1 MDYEAF
7 FASSLQ
13 RLRNEGHYRV
23 FAQVQRIVGQFPYAM
38 FHDDGNT
45 KKIVVW
51 CSNDYLGMGQNP
63 LVLQAMQEALVGQG
77 AGAGGTRN
85 ISGTSQLHR
94 QLEIELADLHD
105 KESSLI
111 FTSGYVANDTSL
123 ATLAKNLPE
132 CIVFSDSLNHASMIE
147 GIRHSGAKK
156 HIFTHNDPEHLA
168 KLLSQYPKS
177 QAKLVAFESVY
188 SMEGDIAPIGEIC
201 DVAEQF
207 GAITYLDEVHGVGL
221 YGHKGGGIAQQQ
233 GVSDRVTIIQG
244 TFGKAIGLI
253 GGYIAASHA
262 VVDFV
267 RSFAPGFI
275 FTTALPPAI
284 VAGVLKS
291 IQCLKAGQDVRDEHQ
306 RKVIMLKEK
315 LRSAHIP
322 FYPSA
327 SHIVPVII
335 GDAVACRLASQL
347 LLDKYDIYVQPINFP
362 TVPKGTE
369 RLRLAP
375 TPFHT
380 EEMIDNLVEGLT
392 DVFHQL
398 SLQQAA

>member
-1 MDYEAF
+1 MNYEAF
-7 FASSLQ
+7 FASALE
-13 RLRNEGHYRV
+13 RLKTEGHYRV
-23 FAQVQRIVGQFPYAM
+23 FAQIQRIVGEFPYAM
-38 FHDDGNT
+38 CHGVGEA
-45 KKIVVW
+45 KKVVVW
-51 CSNDYLGMGQNP
+51 CSNDYLGLGQNED
-63 LVLQAMQEALVGQG
+63 VLQSMQSALACQG

-94 QLEIELADLHD
+94 ELEIELADLHD

-123 ATLAKNLPE
+123 ATLAKNIPD
-132 CIVFSDSLNHASMIE
+132 CVVFSDAQNHASMIE

-156 HIFTHNDPEHLA
+156 HIFEHNSAKHLA
-168 KLLSQYPKS
+168 KLLSQYPKE

-188 SMEGDIAPIGEIC
+188 SMEGDIAPIGELC
-201 DVAEQF
+201 AVAEEY
-207 GAITYLDEVHGVGL
+207 GALTYLDEVHGVGL

-233 GVSDRVTIIQG
+233 GVSDRVDIIQG

-253 GGYIAASHA
+253 GGYIAASHSI
-262 VVDFV
+262 VDFV

-284 VAGVLKS
+284 VAGVITSLK
-291 IQCLKAGQDVRDEHQ
+291 CLKNSQSMRDEHQ
-306 RKVIMLKEK
+306 RMVTMLKQK
-315 LRSAHIP
+315 LREAKLP

-335 GDAVACRLASQL
+335 GDAGACRFASEML
-347 LLDKYDIYVQPINFP
+347 MDKHGIYVQPINYP
-362 TVPKGTE
+362 TVAKGTE

-380 EEMIDNLVEGLT
+380 EEMIDQLVIGLS
-392 DVFHQL
+392 DVFDQL
-398 SLQQAA
+398 DLKLAA